1 MAKYSRRSLERL
13 WTCVPELIM
22 LFDRVILTIDC
33 TILCG
38 HRTEEEQNALFYADP
53 PVTRCKWPDSEH
65 NAVVSNAVDVAPYYA
80 RKPHVRWSKQSLR
93 RWYFFGGIVLQA
105 AIDLGLSV
113 RWGGDWDGDTYV
125 RDQTFNDLPHWQVI
139 KVEDE

>member
-1 MAKYSRRSLERL
+1 MAKYSRQSLERL

-22 LFDRVILTIDC
+22 LFDRVIFTIDC

-38 HRTEEEQNALFYADP
+38 HRNAVEQNKLFHANP
-53 PVTRCKWPDSEH
+53 PRTRCEWPDSEH
-65 NAVVSNAVDVAPYYA
+65 NSMPSNAVDVAPYYA
-80 RKPHVRWSKQSLR
+80 MRPHVRWSKQSLH

-105 AIDLGLSV
+105 AKDLGLFV